1 MDSWRYDIFVL
12 LTGYRQFRQ
21 TPCTLWLKKKRQCR
35 AVKELVKAVI
45 KLIVQ
50 NNCVL
55 LTIRIIVQNHYV
67 LLTLWQCICTH
78 VFVGSPWRDMYH
90 SLLHAILQVHKMFPE
105 AALPTIVP
113 YTDILWARHAILLPR
128 ERLLNPREHSL
139 PFVCLHPDHGCWLCL
154 KDQLEIT
161 LKLL

>member
-55 LTIRIIVQNHYV
+55 LTIRIIVQNHCV

-78 VFVGSPWRDMYH
+78 VFGGSPWRDMYH

-113 YTDILWARHAILLPR
+113 YTDILWARHPV
-128 ERLLNPREHSL
+128 N
-139 PFVCLHPDHGCWLCL
+139 VCWTQGNIPCPLFACIP
-154 KDQLEIT
+154 IT
-161 LKLL
+161 AADFASKISWRSH